1 MDHER
6 LTNLVEMAHEAEAFE
21 RELGVAAVVHAGGAS
36 DARGRG
42 AGAAG
47 RSRRRVR
54 AVGALALLFLFVAG
68 IGLVVGG
75 SRLWSGPTPRPSA
88 KAAPRSG
95 HQDMLIALYRADE
108 PADGAGKPE
117 QCPECWCV
125 QRWKPEWR
133 DVCDV
138 SVVRG
143 DELIDA
149 SIRRACVTRPSRV
162 VVIGLSGPAEALPK
176 SDEQARDVALCILDR
191 QGESGPVCVASGVDV
206 RVETW
211 KR

>member
-1 MDHER
+1 MEQDR
-6 LTNLVEMAHEAEAFE
+6 LNDLVEMAHEAELFE
-21 RELGVAAVVHAGGAS
+21 RELETPVLQHGAAARDQAGGV
-36 DARGRG
+36 
-42 AGAAG
+42 

-54 AVGALALLFLFVAG
+54 LVGVLALLAVMALGVG
-68 IGLVVGG
+68 VVV
-75 SRLWSGPTPRPSA
+75 LSA
-88 KAAPRSG
+88 KLGGAPARGPMGPKGASVAARSG

-108 PADGAGKPE
+108 PSDASGKPE

-133 DVCDV
+133 NVCDAA
-138 SVVRG
+138 VVRG
-143 DELIDA
+143 EELIDA
-149 SIRRACVTRPSRV
+149 SIERACVNKPSRV

-176 SDEQARDVALCILDR
+176 SDEQAREVALCILDA
-191 QGESGPVCVASGVDV
+191 QAESGPVCVASGVDV